1 MTVTLSAFA
10 ALIYNL
16 FVLLYF
22 MKKTLCMSERNPMHR
37 DYRAHIL
44 KSGNQFCMLYMLSA
58 LLICFCLAVIVY
70 NCYRIVQY
78 NTAWID
84 VLEPFKEAYK
94 CTESSIWI
102 DLDQLRDNYK
112 GSEQWRSAFAMG
124 VMSAVILPTSLIISI
139 VANWFVLLKY
149 YKDLVFQ

>member
-1 MTVTLSAFA
+1 
-10 ALIYNL
+10 
-16 FVLLYF
+16 
-22 MKKTLCMSERNPMHR
+22 
-37 DYRAHIL
+37 
-44 KSGNQFCMLYMLSA
+44 MLYMLSA

-94 CTESSIWI
+94 CTESSVWI